1 VKGRPVLSSHATSPT
16 GGHAAELA
24 READARPPSFKTR
37 QILRAA
43 RRLFFAKP
51 YDAVSMEA
59 VAAQAGVSKGT
70 LYLHFRNKETL
81 FATLIVEEL
90 SATAV
95 DLWHQTNEHSDIE
108 AVLIHVARNYVGLF
122 GSSHAIEVYKS
133 LVSVSARFPRLG
145 QLFYEHGTKVL
156 TERLSA
162 FIAAYTAE
170 GVLTVPD
177 ADLAAEQFL
186 SLVRGSLHLREVL
199 STQSPS
205 AAQIDKV
212 ITSGVR
218 LFLRGYAR

>member
-1 VKGRPVLSSHATSPT
+1 MRSTDD
-16 GGHAAELA
+16 AAL
-24 READARPPSFKTR
+24 ADAVPKLPLAEPKNVAPNVRTR
-37 QILRAA
+37 QIQRAA

-59 VAAQAGVSKGT
+59 VAAHAGVSKGT

-95 DLWHQTNEHSDIE
+95 DLWCQTTEQTAME
-108 AVLIHVARNYVGLF
+108 AVLTRVARNYVGLF
-122 GSSHAIEVYKS
+122 GSRHAIEVYKS
-133 LVSVSARFPRLG
+133 LISVSARFPELG
-145 QLFYEHGTKVL
+145 RLFYEHGTKVL

-162 FIAAYTAE
+162 FIAARDAD
-170 GVLTVPD
+170 GSLDVPD
-177 ADLAAEQFL
+177 PDLAAEQFL

-199 STQSPS
+199 STQAPS
-205 AAQIDKV
+205 AAEIDKV

-218 LFLRGYAR
+218 LFLKGYAATPARG